1 MKLHI
6 SPINK
11 FSLILYV
18 AGFLMVFISWANQWA
33 KIIPLTE
40 KLQMQLLVV
49 GIIVIAVAAIINLSL
64 FLIHNYFRSE

>member
-1 MKLHI
+1 MKVQI

-11 FSLILYV
+11 FSLILYI
-18 AGFLMVFISWANQWA
+18 AGFLMVFISWANQWTQLLT
-33 KIIPLTE
+33 LTE

-64 FLIHNYFRSE
+64 FLINNYFRSE